1 MKEKKSW
8 RQKIV
13 SYLML
18 LSLTVPLAT
27 VAVQTM
33 SVDSTAVVYAKD
45 HGDSDSSSNKNS
57 DDSSTSSSDES
68 SSSDSSSSSQGN
80 SKNVLDDPA
89 TDLGKQAATDLLAT
103 EDKKDDSSKKDG
115 KDKAAQDVTIE
126 DLAKAPNQIGNAWS
140 FMGPSNTEFWSTSN
154 QGALSID
161 VSKKGSGGAGDKNIG
176 RYKAGVPRKAYM
188 SMVNASHLPFFM
200 ASTGLDRSYMQGFP
214 GQNITFIERT
224 IALFELGAYSVNNI
238 ASKAFSWIFQMLDRY
253 NPWYLVDPLRG
264 PFFDT
269 FADHAP
275 DTPVNGDKHFGL
287 LSSYMWKITAASKT
301 VGGTFAAIALTIGIT
316 LAVMGIQVGQSAKT
330 SVGRGIVGA
339 GIDAFKRFFVILCL
353 SWVIGMAYTQTL
365 HMTRTLF
372 EQPKNSVANFA
383 VYSTMSSFE
392 DMVGDMR
399 LALPQTTLSNFKN
412 TDGALRERTLQRTVL
427 THKDTL
433 LLNQKIHEIGAGEIK
448 SQDQY
453 TDKDIQSLMST
464 SRNQADIN
472 EENSNAISML
482 SDFIHAK
489 QYRAS
494 DYVSA
499 ITEGLPGKDSDSG
512 KGDSN
517 STTSS
522 QQTTKDND
530 AAKSNLKSATYA
542 MNGGM
547 VSNGGSLSISGVNS
561 TGDNNKGI
569 TVTAARLAQ
578 DHGGLSTIGM
588 YNYLRTAMGSD
599 GGGSTTMLIGD
610 PTGQSNTVS
619 NPIHYSSNF
628 VGTGVQ
634 EYGNMFFALGLMSS
648 VAIITLLTITFVG
661 KAFIDSIPGTLSGVI
676 QGSLGSLAGG
686 AKMMGTFVAFL
697 ITIVVTGFMF
707 QVAQFALFGF
717 ISSMDDIFNVLTD
730 HVSSTIAPTGLTSLS
745 PNGLGLFASMSS
757 AGYGGFSILEGLA
770 MIYIALM
777 MMKWRGKIILGLTAA
792 ANVGFTRIMQ
802 SAGSLTGKGSYG
814 MQNTGM
820 NELAAKSQN
829 SGLGQLRDGIK
840 NGMSVGG
847 RFMQGL
853 THGSNRGIGKYANQ
867 MAKGAIAGGGAYMG
881 LKALEGAKNAGVFGN
896 QGKNAKKGD
905 QKNAQDKPQNS
916 EDAQNEQDIHDLAS
930 RQNKDALSSWDPDTK
945 ANTAAGDNKKQMK
958 DQNEAAKASQH
969 VASDA
974 GKTNDKGAINEVG
987 KDNKPSENSQ
997 ADKPTKF
1004 YDPKTDTGF
1013 VHSKQGAL
1021 DQILAQASDPN
1032 YGKSQSGSQH
1042 KSSGNDA
1049 LKKVGNDK
1057 INQTAAQAARAGQ
1070 KRGIHAQQTA
1080 VGAQRTAVGNGE
1092 VYNPAADVVG
1102 GTSVEQAGTNGY
1114 DDGQVVNTAMDS
1126 AQFNPN
1132 DITTNPGSSS
1142 SMSNASGTTQM
1153 VNGAQ
1158 QAVNTAMDSAQFNP
1172 SDITT
1177 NPVSSSSTTNA
1188 SGTTQMVNGGQQAV
1202 NVAGQPQQVSF
1213 NKEQSQGVANVI
1225 NDLSGADVPASDIQ
1239 KMSSGVVSGMSNAV
1253 NSMINFVDQPDAGAQ
1268 TITATGNGQATVT
1281 SSGSIPTA
1289 SAGLNASEAYGMG
1302 MGVMPGSVPIGMSV
1316 DPGYTS
1322 SGAGV
1327 IHGGLNTAL
1336 GNVQNAK
1343 VQVAQA
1349 QNAVAANPGNQI
1361 LQQRATQALQAQQQ
1375 AQVEA
1380 MRTFN
1385 STPAVQTVGSLMNS
1399 NAPRSVSAGQV
1410 NQAVSDVYNKQQAF
1424 KHAVLTNGSDSTQAQ
1439 QAAVDYQQ
1447 ARATARQ
1454 YHIKQTILDKPQ
1466 YLKQAYKTVRSQ
1478 QQSIID
1484 GSFKV

>member
-27 VAVQTM
+27 VAVQMT

-176 RYKAGVPRKAYM
+176 RYKAGVPRKAYK

-214 GQNITFIERT
+214 GQNITFVERT

-412 TDGALRERTLQRTVL
+412 TDGPLRERTLQRTVL

-522 QQTTKDND
+522 QQTTNDKD
-530 AAKSNLKSATYA
+530 AAKSNLKSAIYA

-547 VSNGGSLSISGVNS
+547 VSNGGSLSISGVSS
-561 TGDNNKGI
+561 TGNNDKGI
-569 TVTAARLAQ
+569 TVTAAQLAQ
-578 DHGGLSTIGM
+578 NTGGLSTIGM

-1057 INQTAAQAARAGQ
+1057 INQTAAQATKAGQ
-1070 KRGIHAQQTA
+1070 KHGIH
-1080 VGAQRTAVGNGE
+1080 AQRTAVGNGE

-1102 GTSVEQAGTNGY
+1102 GTSVEQVGTNGY

-1126 AQFNPN
+1126 AQFNPS
-1132 DITTNPGSSS
+1132 DITTNPDSSS

-1153 VNGAQ
+1153 VNGGQQAVNIAGQPQQVNGAQ
-1158 QAVNTAMDSAQFNP
+1158 QAVNVAGQP
-1172 SDITT
+1172 
-1177 NPVSSSSTTNA
+1177 
-1188 SGTTQMVNGGQQAV
+1188 QQVNGAQQAL

-1213 NKEQSQGVANVI
+1213 NKEQSQGVANAI

-1239 KMSSGVVSGMSNAV
+1239 KMSSGVISGMSSAA
-1253 NSMINFVDQPDAGAQ
+1253 NSMIDFVDQPDVGAQ

-1302 MGVMPGSVPIGMSV
+1302 TGVMPGSVPIGMSV

-1343 VQVAQA
+1343 VQVTQA

-1375 AQVEA
+1375 AQVTA

-1385 STPAVQTVGSLMNS
+1385 STPAVQTVGSLMNA

-1424 KHAVLTNGSDSTQAQ
+1424 KHAVLTNGSDSIQAQ

>member
-27 VAVQTM
+27 VTVQMT

-161 VSKKGSGGAGDKNIG
+161 VSKKGSGGAGDKSIG

-214 GQNITFIERT
+214 GQNITFVERT

-499 ITEGLPGKDSDSG
+499 VTEGLPGKDSDSD

-522 QQTTKDND
+522 QQTSKDKD
-530 AAKSNLKSATYA
+530 AAKSNLKSAIYA

-547 VSNGGSLSISGVNS
+547 VSNGGSLSISGVSS
-561 TGDNNKGI
+561 TGNNDKGI
-569 TVTAARLAQ
+569 TVTAAQLAQ
-578 DHGGLSTIGM
+578 NTGGLSTIGM

-840 NGMSVGG
+840 NGMSAGG

-896 QGKNAKKGD
+896 QGKNDKKGD

-974 GKTNDKGAINEVG
+974 GRTNDNGAINEVG

-1032 YGKSQSGSQH
+1032 YGKSQNGSQH

-1080 VGAQRTAVGNGE
+1080 VGTQRTAVGNGGVYNSNGE

-1102 GTSVEQAGTNGY
+1102 GTSVEQVGTNGY

-1158 QAVNTAMDSAQFNP
+1158 QAVN
-1172 SDITT
+1172 I
-1177 NPVSSSSTTNA
+1177 
-1188 SGTTQMVNGGQQAV
+1188 
-1202 NVAGQPQQVSF
+1202 AGQPQQVSF
-1213 NKEQSQGVANVI
+1213 NKEQSQGVANAI

-1239 KMSSGVVSGMSNAV
+1239 KMSSGVVSGMSNAA
-1253 NSMINFVDQPDAGAQ
+1253 NSMIDFVDQPDAGAQ

-1302 MGVMPGSVPIGMSV
+1302 TGVMPGSVPIGMSV
-1316 DPGYTS
+1316 DSGYTS

-1375 AQVEA
+1375 AQVTA

-1385 STPAVQTVGSLMNS
+1385 STPAVQTVGSLMNA

-1439 QAAVDYQQ
+1439 QAAIDYQQ

>member
-1 MKEKKSW
+1 
-8 RQKIV
+8 
-13 SYLML
+13 
-18 LSLTVPLAT
+18 
-27 VAVQTM
+27 
-33 SVDSTAVVYAKD
+33 
-45 HGDSDSSSNKNS
+45 
-57 DDSSTSSSDES
+57 
-68 SSSDSSSSSQGN
+68 
-80 SKNVLDDPA
+80 
-89 TDLGKQAATDLLAT
+89 
-103 EDKKDDSSKKDG
+103 
-115 KDKAAQDVTIE
+115 
-126 DLAKAPNQIGNAWS
+126 
-140 FMGPSNTEFWSTSN
+140 
-154 QGALSID
+154 
-161 VSKKGSGGAGDKNIG
+161 
-176 RYKAGVPRKAYM
+176 
-188 SMVNASHLPFFM
+188 
-200 ASTGLDRSYMQGFP
+200 
-214 GQNITFIERT
+214 
-224 IALFELGAYSVNNI
+224 
-238 ASKAFSWIFQMLDRY
+238 
-253 NPWYLVDPLRG
+253 
-264 PFFDT
+264 
-269 FADHAP
+269 
-275 DTPVNGDKHFGL
+275 
-287 LSSYMWKITAASKT
+287 
-301 VGGTFAAIALTIGIT
+301 
-316 LAVMGIQVGQSAKT
+316 
-330 SVGRGIVGA
+330 
-339 GIDAFKRFFVILCL
+339 
-353 SWVIGMAYTQTL
+353 
-365 HMTRTLF
+365 
-372 EQPKNSVANFA
+372 
-383 VYSTMSSFE
+383 
-392 DMVGDMR
+392 
-399 LALPQTTLSNFKN
+399 
-412 TDGALRERTLQRTVL
+412 
-427 THKDTL
+427 
-433 LLNQKIHEIGAGEIK
+433 
-448 SQDQY
+448 
-453 TDKDIQSLMST
+453 
-464 SRNQADIN
+464 
-472 EENSNAISML
+472 
-482 SDFIHAK
+482 
-489 QYRAS
+489 
-494 DYVSA
+494 
-499 ITEGLPGKDSDSG
+499 
-512 KGDSN
+512 
-517 STTSS
+517 
-522 QQTTKDND
+522 
-530 AAKSNLKSATYA
+530 
-542 MNGGM
+542 
-547 VSNGGSLSISGVNS
+547 
-561 TGDNNKGI
+561 
-569 TVTAARLAQ
+569 
-578 DHGGLSTIGM
+578 M

-648 VAIITLLTITFVG
+648 VAIITLLTIIFVG
-661 KAFIDSIPGTLSGVI
+661 KAFIDSIPDTLSGVI
-676 QGSLGSLAGG
+676 QGSFGSLAGG

-777 MMKWRGKIILGLTAA
+777 MMKWSRKIILGLTAA

-820 NELAAKSQN
+820 NELAAKAQN

-905 QKNAQDKPQNS
+905 QKNSQDKPQNS

-1057 INQTAAQAARAGQ
+1057 INQTAAQAAKAGQ
-1070 KRGIHAQQTA
+1070 KHGIHAQQTA
-1080 VGAQRTAVGNGE
+1080 VGTQRNAVDNGE

-1102 GTSVEQAGTNGY
+1102 GTSVEQVGTNGY

-1126 AQFNPN
+1126 AQFNPS
-1132 DITTNPGSSS
+1132 DITTNPDSSS

-1158 QAVNTAMDSAQFNP
+1158 QAVNIAGQP
-1172 SDITT
+1172 
-1177 NPVSSSSTTNA
+1177 
-1188 SGTTQMVNGGQQAV
+1188 QQVNGAQQAV

-1213 NKEQSQGVANVI
+1213 NKEQSQDVANAI

-1239 KMSSGVVSGMSNAV
+1239 KMSSGVISGISSAA
-1253 NSMINFVDQPDAGAQ
+1253 NSMIDFVDQPDVGAQ

-1289 SAGLNASEAYGMG
+1289 SSGLNASEAYGMG
-1302 MGVMPGSVPIGMSV
+1302 TGVMPGSVPIGMSV

-1343 VQVAQA
+1343 VQVTQA

-1375 AQVEA
+1375 AQVTA

-1385 STPAVQTVGSLMNS
+1385 STPAVQTVGSLMNA

-1424 KHAVLTNGSDSTQAQ
+1424 KHAVLTNGSDSIQAQ

>member
-68 SSSDSSSSSQGN
+68 SSSDSGSSSQGN

-161 VSKKGSGGAGDKNIG
+161 VSKKGSSSDGDKNIS
-176 RYKAGVPRKAYM
+176 RYKAGVPKTAYK

-330 SVGRGIVGA
+330 SAGRGIVGA

-412 TDGALRERTLQRTVL
+412 TNGALNERTLERTVL

-433 LLNQKIHEIGAGEIK
+433 LLNQKIHEVGAGEIK

-472 EENSNAISML
+472 KENSNAISIL

-530 AAKSNLKSATYA
+530 AAKSNLKSAKYA

-547 VSNGGSLSISGVNS
+547 VSNGGSLSISNVSPTGNNDSGV
-561 TGDNNKGI
+561 
-569 TVTAARLAQ
+569 TVTATRLAQ
-578 DHGGLSTIGM
+578 GHGGLSTIGM

-1032 YGKSQSGSQH
+1032 YGRSQSKSQSGSQH

-1057 INQTAAQAARAGQ
+1057 INQTAAQAAKAGQ
-1070 KRGIHAQQTA
+1070 KHGIHAQQTA
-1080 VGAQRTAVGNGE
+1080 VGNGG

-1102 GTSVEQAGTNGY
+1102 GTSVEQVGTSGY

-1142 SMSNASGTTQM
+1142 STSNASGTTQM
-1153 VNGAQ
+1153 
-1158 QAVNTAMDSAQFNP
+1158 VNTAMDSAQFNP
-1172 SDITT
+1172 NDITT
-1177 NPVSSSSTTNA
+1177 NPGSLSSTSNT
-1188 SGTTQMVNGGQQAV
+1188 SGTTQMVNGAQQAV

-1213 NKEQSQGVANVI
+1213 NKEQSQGVANAI
-1225 NDLSGADVPASDIQ
+1225 NDLSGADVSASEIQ
-1239 KMSSGVVSGMSNAV
+1239 KMSPGVVSGMSSAA
-1253 NSMINFVDQPDAGAQ
+1253 NSMINFVDQPDVGAQ

-1343 VQVAQA
+1343 VQVTQA

>member
-27 VAVQTM
+27 VAVQTTF
-33 SVDSTAVVYAKD
+33 VDSTAVVYAKD

-176 RYKAGVPRKAYM
+176 RYKAGVPRKAYK

-214 GQNITFIERT
+214 GQNITFVERT

-412 TDGALRERTLQRTVL
+412 TDGPLRERTLQRTVL

-433 LLNQKIHEIGAGEIK
+433 LLNQKIHEVGAGEIK

-522 QQTTKDND
+522 QQTTNDKD
-530 AAKSNLKSATYA
+530 AAKSNLKSAIYA

-547 VSNGGSLSISGVNS
+547 VSNGGSLSISGVSS
-561 TGDNNKGI
+561 TGNNDKGI
-569 TVTAARLAQ
+569 TVTAAQLAQ
-578 DHGGLSTIGM
+578 NTGGLSTIGM

-896 QGKNAKKGD
+896 QGKDAKKGD

-1057 INQTAAQAARAGQ
+1057 INQTAAQAAKAGQ
-1070 KRGIHAQQTA
+1070 KHGIHAQQTA
-1080 VGAQRTAVGNGE
+1080 VGTQRNAVDNGE

-1102 GTSVEQAGTNGY
+1102 GTSVEQVGTNGY

-1126 AQFNPN
+1126 AQFNPS
-1132 DITTNPGSSS
+1132 DITTNPDSSS

-1153 VNGAQ
+1153 VNGGQ
-1158 QAVNTAMDSAQFNP
+1158 QAVNIAGQP
-1172 SDITT
+1172 
-1177 NPVSSSSTTNA
+1177 
-1188 SGTTQMVNGGQQAV
+1188 QQVNGAQQAV

-1213 NKEQSQGVANVI
+1213 NKEQSQGVANAI

-1239 KMSSGVVSGMSNAV
+1239 KMSSGVISGMSNAA
-1253 NSMINFVDQPDAGAQ
+1253 NSMIDFVDQPDVGAQ

-1302 MGVMPGSVPIGMSV
+1302 TGVMPGSVPIGMSV

-1343 VQVAQA
+1343 VQVTQA

-1375 AQVEA
+1375 AQVTA

-1385 STPAVQTVGSLMNS
+1385 STPAVQTVGSLMNA

-1439 QAAVDYQQ
+1439 QAAIDYQQ

>member
-27 VAVQTM
+27 VTVQTV

-126 DLAKAPNQIGNAWS
+126 DLAKVPNQIGNAWS

-161 VSKKGSGGAGDKNIG
+161 VSKKGSGGDGDKNIG
-176 RYKAGVPRKAYM
+176 RYKAGVPRKAYK

-412 TDGALRERTLQRTVL
+412 TDGALNERTLQRTVL

-433 LLNQKIHEIGAGEIK
+433 LLNQKIHEVGAGEIK

-472 EENSNAISML
+472 KENSNAISML

-542 MNGGM
+542 MNGDM
-547 VSNGGSLSISGVNS
+547 VSNGGSLSISNVS
-561 TGDNNKGI
+561 PTGNNDSGL
-569 TVTAARLAQ
+569 TVSAARLAQ

-896 QGKNAKKGD
+896 QGKDAKKGD

-1004 YDPKTDTGF
+1004 YDSKTDTGF

-1049 LKKVGNDK
+1049 LKKVGNDR

-1070 KRGIHAQQTA
+1070 KRGIHAQQNAQTA
-1080 VGAQRTAVGNGE
+1080 VGTQRNAVGNGE

-1153 VNGAQ
+1153 VNGVQ
-1158 QAVNTAMDSAQFNP
+1158 QAVNVAGQP
-1172 SDITT
+1172 
-1177 NPVSSSSTTNA
+1177 
-1188 SGTTQMVNGGQQAV
+1188 QQVNGAQQTV

-1213 NKEQSQGVANVI
+1213 NKEQSQGVANAI

-1239 KMSSGVVSGMSNAV
+1239 KMSSGVISGMSSAA
-1253 NSMINFVDQPDAGAQ
+1253 NSMIDFVDQPDVGAQ

-1302 MGVMPGSVPIGMSV
+1302 TGVMPGSVPIGMSV

-1343 VQVAQA
+1343 VQVTQA

-1375 AQVEA
+1375 AQVTA

-1385 STPAVQTVGSLMNS
+1385 STPAVQTVGSLMNA
-1399 NAPRSVSAGQV
+1399 NAPQSVSAGQV

-1466 YLKQAYKTVRSQ
+1466 YLKQAYKTIRSQ

>member
-27 VAVQTM
+27 VAVQMT

-68 SSSDSSSSSQGN
+68 SSSDSGSSSQGN

-161 VSKKGSGGAGDKNIG
+161 VSKKGSSSDGDKNIS

-316 LAVMGIQVGQSAKT
+316 LAVMGIQVGQNAKT

-412 TDGALRERTLQRTVL
+412 TNGALNERTLERTVL

-433 LLNQKIHEIGAGEIK
+433 LLNQKIHEVGAGEIK

-472 EENSNAISML
+472 KENSNAISIL

-499 ITEGLPGKDSDSG
+499 VTEGLPGKDSDSG

-542 MNGGM
+542 MNGDM
-547 VSNGGSLSISGVNS
+547 VSNGSSLSISNVSS
-561 TGDNNKGI
+561 TGNNDSGV
-569 TVTAARLAQ
+569 TVTATRLAQ
-578 DHGGLSTIGM
+578 GHGGLSTIGM

-777 MMKWRGKIILGLTAA
+777 MMRWRGKIILGLTAA

-1080 VGAQRTAVGNGE
+1080 VGNGG

-1102 GTSVEQAGTNGY
+1102 GTSVEQVGTSGY

-1132 DITTNPGSSS
+1132 DLTTNPGSSS
-1142 SMSNASGTTQM
+1142 SISNASGTTQM

-1202 NVAGQPQQVSF
+1202 NVAGQPQHVSF
-1213 NKEQSQGVANVI
+1213 NKEQSQGVANAI
-1225 NDLSGADVPASDIQ
+1225 NDLSGADVPASEIQ
-1239 KMSSGVVSGMSNAV
+1239 KMSPGVVSGMSSAA
-1253 NSMINFVDQPDAGAQ
+1253 NSMIDFVDQPDVGAQ

-1302 MGVMPGSVPIGMSV
+1302 TGVMPGSVPIGMSV

-1343 VQVAQA
+1343 VQVTQA

-1385 STPAVQTVGSLMNS
+1385 STPAVQTVGSLMNA

>member
-27 VAVQTM
+27 VAVQMT

-126 DLAKAPNQIGNAWS
+126 DLAKSPNQIGNAWS

-161 VSKKGSGGAGDKNIG
+161 VSKKGSGGDGDKNMG
-176 RYKAGVPRKAYM
+176 RYKAGVPRKAYK

-214 GQNITFIERT
+214 GQNITFVERT

-316 LAVMGIQVGQSAKT
+316 LAVMGIQVGQSART

-412 TDGALRERTLQRTVL
+412 TDLKNTDIALRERTLQRTVL

-433 LLNQKIHEIGAGEIK
+433 LLNQKIHEVGAGEIK

-522 QQTTKDND
+522 QQTSKDND

-547 VSNGGSLSISGVNS
+547 VSNGGSFSIYGVPP
-561 TGDNNKGI
+561 TGNNDKGI

-578 DHGGLSTIGM
+578 GTGGLSTIGM

-905 QKNAQDKPQNS
+905 QKNSQDKPQNS

-1057 INQTAAQAARAGQ
+1057 INQTAAQAAKAGQ
-1070 KRGIHAQQTA
+1070 KRGIH
-1080 VGAQRTAVGNGE
+1080 AQRTAVGNGE

-1102 GTSVEQAGTNGY
+1102 GTSVEQVGTNGY

-1126 AQFNPN
+1126 AQFNPS
-1132 DITTNPGSSS
+1132 DITTNPDSSS
-1142 SMSNASGTTQM
+1142 SMSNT
-1153 VNGAQ
+1153 
-1158 QAVNTAMDSAQFNP
+1158 
-1172 SDITT
+1172 
-1177 NPVSSSSTTNA
+1177 
-1188 SGTTQMVNGGQQAV
+1188 SGTTQMVNGGQQAVNIAGQPQQVNGAQQAV

-1213 NKEQSQGVANVI
+1213 NKEQSQGVANAI

-1239 KMSSGVVSGMSNAV
+1239 KMSSGVISGMSSAV
-1253 NSMINFVDQPDAGAQ
+1253 NSMIDFVDQPDVGAQ

-1302 MGVMPGSVPIGMSV
+1302 TGVMPGSVPIGMSV

-1343 VQVAQA
+1343 VQVTQA

-1375 AQVEA
+1375 AQVTA

-1385 STPAVQTVGSLMNS
+1385 STPAVQTVGSLMNA

-1439 QAAVDYQQ
+1439 QAAIDYQQ

>member
-27 VAVQTM
+27 VAVQTTF
-33 SVDSTAVVYAKD
+33 VDSTAVVYAKD
-45 HGDSDSSSNKNS
+45 HGGSDSSGNKNS
-57 DDSSTSSSDES
+57 NDSSTSSSDES
-68 SSSDSSSSSQGN
+68 SSSDSGSSSQGN

-214 GQNITFIERT
+214 GQNITFVERT

-412 TDGALRERTLQRTVL
+412 TDGPLRERTLQRTVL

-464 SRNQADIN
+464 SQNQADIN

-522 QQTTKDND
+522 QQTTNDKD
-530 AAKSNLKSATYA
+530 AAKSNLKSAIYA

-547 VSNGGSLSISGVNS
+547 VSNGGSLSISGVSS
-561 TGDNNKGI
+561 TGNNDKGI
-569 TVTAARLAQ
+569 TVTAAQLAQ
-578 DHGGLSTIGM
+578 NTGGLSTIGM

-905 QKNAQDKPQNS
+905 QKNSQDKPQNS

-1057 INQTAAQAARAGQ
+1057 INQTAAQAAKAGQ
-1070 KRGIHAQQTA
+1070 KRGIH
-1080 VGAQRTAVGNGE
+1080 AQRTAVGNGE
-1092 VYNPAADVVG
+1092 VYNPTADVVG
-1102 GTSVEQAGTNGY
+1102 GTSVEQVGTNGY

-1132 DITTNPGSSS
+1132 DITTNPGSAS

-1153 VNGAQ
+1153 VNGA
-1158 QAVNTAMDSAQFNP
+1158 
-1172 SDITT
+1172 
-1177 NPVSSSSTTNA
+1177 
-1188 SGTTQMVNGGQQAV
+1188 QQAV

-1213 NKEQSQGVANVI
+1213 NKEQSQGVANAI

-1239 KMSSGVVSGMSNAV
+1239 KMSSGVISGMSNAA
-1253 NSMINFVDQPDAGAQ
+1253 NSMIDFVDQPDVGAQ

-1302 MGVMPGSVPIGMSV
+1302 TGVMPGSVPIGMSV

-1343 VQVAQA
+1343 VQVTQA

-1375 AQVEA
+1375 AQVTA

-1385 STPAVQTVGSLMNS
+1385 STPAVQTVGSLMNA

-1424 KHAVLTNGSDSTQAQ
+1424 KHAVLTNGSDSIQAQ

>member
-27 VAVQTM
+27 VAVQTV

-214 GQNITFIERT
+214 GQNITFVERT

-412 TDGALRERTLQRTVL
+412 TDGPLRERTLQRTVL

-522 QQTTKDND
+522 QQTTKDED

-578 DHGGLSTIGM
+578 NTGGLSTIGM

-745 PNGLGLFASMSS
+745 PNALGLFASMSS

-814 MQNTGM
+814 MQNTVM

-974 GKTNDKGAINEVG
+974 GRTNDKGAINEVG

-1004 YDPKTDTGF
+1004 YNPKTDTGF

-1032 YGKSQSGSQH
+1032 YGRSQSKSQSGSQH

-1057 INQTAAQAARAGQ
+1057 INQTAAQAAKAGQ
-1070 KRGIHAQQTA
+1070 KHGIH
-1080 VGAQRTAVGNGE
+1080 VQRTAVGNGG

-1102 GTSVEQAGTNGY
+1102 GTSVEQVGTSGY

-1142 SMSNASGTTQM
+1142 STSNASGTTQM
-1153 VNGAQ
+1153 
-1158 QAVNTAMDSAQFNP
+1158 VNTAMDSAQFNP
-1172 SDITT
+1172 NDITT
-1177 NPVSSSSTTNA
+1177 NQGSLSSTSNT
-1188 SGTTQMVNGGQQAV
+1188 SGTTQMVNGAQQAV

-1213 NKEQSQGVANVI
+1213 NKEQSQGVANAI

-1239 KMSSGVVSGMSNAV
+1239 KMSSGVVSGMSSAA
-1253 NSMINFVDQPDAGAQ
+1253 NSMINFVDQPDVGAQ

-1302 MGVMPGSVPIGMSV
+1302 TGVMPGSVPIGMSV

-1343 VQVAQA
+1343 VQVTQA

>member
-1 MKEKKSW
+1 
-8 RQKIV
+8 
-13 SYLML
+13 ML

-27 VAVQTM
+27 VAVQTV

-68 SSSDSSSSSQGN
+68 SSSDSGSSSQGN

-126 DLAKAPNQIGNAWS
+126 DLAKSPNQIGNAWS

-176 RYKAGVPRKAYM
+176 RYKAGVPRKAYK

-214 GQNITFIERT
+214 GQNITFVERT

-433 LLNQKIHEIGAGEIK
+433 LLNQKIHEVGAGEIK

-522 QQTTKDND
+522 QQTSKDND

-547 VSNGGSLSISGVNS
+547 VSNGGSLSISGVSS
-561 TGDNNKGI
+561 TGNNDKGI
-569 TVTAARLAQ
+569 TVTAAQLAQ
-578 DHGGLSTIGM
+578 NTGGLSTIGM

-867 MAKGAIAGGGAYMG
+867 MAKGTIAGGGAYMG
-881 LKALEGAKNAGVFGN
+881 LKALEGAKNAGGFGN

-905 QKNAQDKPQNS
+905 QKDSQDKPQNS

-945 ANTAAGDNKKQMK
+945 ANTAVGDNKKQMK

-969 VASDA
+969 VVSDA

-1070 KRGIHAQQTA
+1070 KRGIHSQQTA
-1080 VGAQRTAVGNGE
+1080 VGTQRTAVGNGE

-1102 GTSVEQAGTNGY
+1102 GTSVEQVGTNGY

-1126 AQFNPN
+1126 AQFNPS
-1132 DITTNPGSSS
+1132 DITTNPDSSS

-1153 VNGAQ
+1153 VNGGQ
-1158 QAVNTAMDSAQFNP
+1158 QAVNIAGQP
-1172 SDITT
+1172 
-1177 NPVSSSSTTNA
+1177 
-1188 SGTTQMVNGGQQAV
+1188 QQVNGAQQAL

-1213 NKEQSQGVANVI
+1213 NKEQSQGVANAI

-1239 KMSSGVVSGMSNAV
+1239 KMSSGVISGMSNAA
-1253 NSMINFVDQPDAGAQ
+1253 NSMIDFVDQPDVGAQ

-1302 MGVMPGSVPIGMSV
+1302 TGVMPGSVPIGMSV

-1343 VQVAQA
+1343 VQVTQA

-1375 AQVEA
+1375 AQVTA

-1385 STPAVQTVGSLMNS
+1385 STPAVQTVGSLMNT

>member
-8 RQKIV
+8 RRKIV

-18 LSLTVPLAT
+18 LSLTVPLST
-27 VAVQTM
+27 VAVQTI

-214 GQNITFIERT
+214 GQNITFVERT

-499 ITEGLPGKDSDSG
+499 VTEGLPGKDSDSD

-522 QQTTKDND
+522 QQTSKDKD

-547 VSNGGSLSISGVNS
+547 VSNGGSLSISGVSS
-561 TGDNNKGI
+561 TGNNDKGI
-569 TVTAARLAQ
+569 TVTAAQLAQ
-578 DHGGLSTIGM
+578 NTGGLSTIGM

-840 NGMSVGG
+840 NGMSAGG

-881 LKALEGAKNAGVFGN
+881 MKALEGAKNAGVFGN
-896 QGKNAKKGD
+896 QGKDAKKGD

-974 GKTNDKGAINEVG
+974 GRTNDNGAINEVG
-987 KDNKPSENSQ
+987 KDNEPSENSQ

-1057 INQTAAQAARAGQ
+1057 INQTAAQAAKAGQ
-1070 KRGIHAQQTA
+1070 KHGIYAQQS
-1080 VGAQRTAVGNGE
+1080 AVGNGD
-1092 VYNPAADVVG
+1092 VYNPVADVIG
-1102 GTSVEQAGTNGY
+1102 GTSVEQVGTSGY

-1126 AQFNPN
+1126 AQFSPS
-1132 DITTNPGSSS
+1132 DITNNPGSSL
-1142 SMSNASGTTQM
+1142 
-1153 VNGAQ
+1153 
-1158 QAVNTAMDSAQFNP
+1158 
-1172 SDITT
+1172 
-1177 NPVSSSSTTNA
+1177 STSNA

-1202 NVAGQPQQVSF
+1202 NIAGQPQQVSF
-1213 NKEQSQGVANVI
+1213 NKEQSQGVANAI

-1239 KMSSGVVSGMSNAV
+1239 KMSSGVVSGMSNAA
-1253 NSMINFVDQPDAGAQ
+1253 NSMIDFVDQPDAGAQ

-1302 MGVMPGSVPIGMSV
+1302 TGVMPGSVPIGMSV
-1316 DPGYTS
+1316 DSGYTS

-1349 QNAVAANPGNQI
+1349 QNAMAANPGNQI

-1375 AQVEA
+1375 AQVTA

-1385 STPAVQTVGSLMNS
+1385 STPAVQTVGSLMNA
-1399 NAPRSVSAGQV
+1399 NAPQSVSAGQV

-1439 QAAVDYQQ
+1439 QAAIDYQQ

-1484 GSFKV
+1484 GSFKI

>member
-18 LSLTVPLAT
+18 LSLTVPLST
-27 VAVQTM
+27 VAVQTTF
-33 SVDSTAVVYAKD
+33 VDSTAVVYAKD

-161 VSKKGSGGAGDKNIG
+161 VSKKGSGGAGDKNLG
-176 RYKAGVPRKAYM
+176 RYKAGVPKKAYM

-412 TDGALRERTLQRTVL
+412 TDGALNERTLQRTVL

-433 LLNQKIHEIGAGEIK
+433 LLNKKIHEVGAGEIK

-472 EENSNAISML
+472 KENSNAISML

-542 MNGGM
+542 MNGDM
-547 VSNGGSLSISGVNS
+547 VSNGGSLSISNVS
-561 TGDNNKGI
+561 PTGNNDRGL
-569 TVTAARLAQ
+569 TVSAARLAQ

-896 QGKNAKKGD
+896 QGKDAKKGD
-905 QKNAQDKPQNS
+905 QKNAQGKPQNS

-1057 INQTAAQAARAGQ
+1057 INQTAAQAAKAGQ

-1080 VGAQRTAVGNGE
+1080 VGNAVGNGG

-1102 GTSVEQAGTNGY
+1102 GTSVEQVGTNGY

-1153 VNGAQ
+1153 VNGGQ
-1158 QAVNTAMDSAQFNP
+1158 QAVNVAGQSQ
-1172 SDITT
+1172 
-1177 NPVSSSSTTNA
+1177 
-1188 SGTTQMVNGGQQAV
+1188 QVNGAQQAV

-1213 NKEQSQGVANVI
+1213 NKEQSQGVANAI

-1239 KMSSGVVSGMSNAV
+1239 KMSSGVVSGMSNAA
-1253 NSMINFVDQPDAGAQ
+1253 NSMIDFVDQPDAGAQ

-1302 MGVMPGSVPIGMSV
+1302 TGVMPGSVPIGMSV

-1343 VQVAQA
+1343 VQVTQA

-1385 STPAVQTVGSLMNS
+1385 STPAVQTVGSLMNA

>member
-27 VAVQTM
+27 VAVQMT

-161 VSKKGSGGAGDKNIG
+161 VSKKGSGGDGDKNIG
-176 RYKAGVPRKAYM
+176 RYKAGVPRKAYK

-214 GQNITFIERT
+214 GQNITFVERT

-412 TDGALRERTLQRTVL
+412 TDFKNTDIALRERTLQRTVL

-433 LLNQKIHEIGAGEIK
+433 LLNQKIHEVGAGEIK

-522 QQTTKDND
+522 QQTSKDND

-547 VSNGGSLSISGVNS
+547 VSNGGSFSIYNVPP
-561 TGDNNKGI
+561 TGNNDKGI

-578 DHGGLSTIGM
+578 GTGGLSTIGM

-648 VAIITLLTITFVG
+648 VAIITLLTITSVG

-777 MMKWRGKIILGLTAA
+777 MMKWSGKIILGLTAA

-820 NELAAKSQN
+820 NELAAKAQN

-905 QKNAQDKPQNS
+905 QKNSQDKPQNS

-1057 INQTAAQAARAGQ
+1057 INQTAAQAAKAGQ

-1080 VGAQRTAVGNGE
+1080 QTAVGNAVGNGE

-1102 GTSVEQAGTNGY
+1102 GTSVEQVGTNGY

-1132 DITTNPGSSS
+1132 DIMTNPGSAS

-1158 QAVNTAMDSAQFNP
+1158 QEINIAGQP
-1172 SDITT
+1172 
-1177 NPVSSSSTTNA
+1177 
-1188 SGTTQMVNGGQQAV
+1188 QQVNGAQQAV

-1213 NKEQSQGVANVI
+1213 NKEQSQGVANAI

-1239 KMSSGVVSGMSNAV
+1239 KMSSGVISGMSNAA
-1253 NSMINFVDQPDAGAQ
+1253 NSMIDFVDQPDVGAQ

-1302 MGVMPGSVPIGMSV
+1302 TGVMPGSVPIGMSV

-1343 VQVAQA
+1343 VQVTQA

-1375 AQVEA
+1375 AQVTA

-1385 STPAVQTVGSLMNS
+1385 STPAVQTVGSLMNA

-1439 QAAVDYQQ
+1439 QAAIDYQQ

>member
-27 VAVQTM
+27 VTVQMT

-161 VSKKGSGGAGDKNIG
+161 VSKKGSGGAGDKSIG

-214 GQNITFIERT
+214 GQNITFVERT

-499 ITEGLPGKDSDSG
+499 VTEGLPGKDSDSD

-522 QQTTKDND
+522 QQTSKDKD
-530 AAKSNLKSATYA
+530 AAKSNLKSAIYA

-547 VSNGGSLSISGVNS
+547 VSNGGSLSISGVSS
-561 TGDNNKGI
+561 TGNNDKGI
-569 TVTAARLAQ
+569 TVTAAQLAQ
-578 DHGGLSTIGM
+578 NTGGLSTIGM

-840 NGMSVGG
+840 NGMSAGG

-896 QGKNAKKGD
+896 QGKNDKKGD

-1057 INQTAAQAARAGQ
+1057 INQTAAQAAKAGQ
-1070 KRGIHAQQTA
+1070 KRGIH
-1080 VGAQRTAVGNGE
+1080 AQRTAVGNGE

-1102 GTSVEQAGTNGY
+1102 GTSVEQVGTNGY

-1132 DITTNPGSSS
+1132 DITTNPGSAS

-1153 VNGAQ
+1153 VNGA
-1158 QAVNTAMDSAQFNP
+1158 
-1172 SDITT
+1172 
-1177 NPVSSSSTTNA
+1177 
-1188 SGTTQMVNGGQQAV
+1188 QQAV

-1213 NKEQSQGVANVI
+1213 NKEQSQGVANAI

-1239 KMSSGVVSGMSNAV
+1239 KMSSGVISGMSNAA
-1253 NSMINFVDQPDAGAQ
+1253 NSMIDFVDQPDVGAQ

-1302 MGVMPGSVPIGMSV
+1302 TGVMPGSVPIGMSV

-1343 VQVAQA
+1343 VQVTQA

-1375 AQVEA
+1375 AQVTA

-1385 STPAVQTVGSLMNS
+1385 STPAVQTVGSLMNA

-1424 KHAVLTNGSDSTQAQ
+1424 KHAVLTNGSDSIQAQ

>member
-1 MKEKKSW
+1 M
-8 RQKIV
+8 
-13 SYLML
+13 ML

-27 VAVQTM
+27 VAVQTTF
-33 SVDSTAVVYAKD
+33 VDSTAVVYAKD

-68 SSSDSSSSSQGN
+68 SSSDSGSASQGN

-89 TDLGKQAATDLLAT
+89 TDLGKQAASDLLAT

-161 VSKKGSGGAGDKNIG
+161 VSKKGSSSDGDKNIS
-176 RYKAGVPRKAYM
+176 RYKAGVPKTAYK

-316 LAVMGIQVGQSAKT
+316 LAVMGIQVGQNAKT

-412 TDGALRERTLQRTVL
+412 TNGALNERTLERTVL

-433 LLNQKIHEIGAGEIK
+433 LLNQKIHEVGAGEIK

-472 EENSNAISML
+472 KENSNAISIL

-499 ITEGLPGKDSDSG
+499 VTEGLPGKDSDSG

-530 AAKSNLKSATYA
+530 AAKSNLKSAKYA

-547 VSNGGSLSISGVNS
+547 VSNGGSLSISNVSPTGNNDSGV
-561 TGDNNKGI
+561 
-569 TVTAARLAQ
+569 TVNATRLAQ
-578 DHGGLSTIGM
+578 GHGGLSTIGM

-987 KDNKPSENSQ
+987 KDNKPSKDSQ

-1004 YDPKTDTGF
+1004 YDSKTDTGF

-1032 YGKSQSGSQH
+1032 YGRSQSKSQSGSQH

-1057 INQTAAQAARAGQ
+1057 INQTAAQAAKAGQ
-1070 KRGIHAQQTA
+1070 KHGIHAQQ
-1080 VGAQRTAVGNGE
+1080 TAVGNGE

-1126 AQFNPN
+1126 AQFNPS

-1158 QAVNTAMDSAQFNP
+1158 QAVNTAMDAAQFNP
-1172 SDITT
+1172 NDITT
-1177 NPVSSSSTTNA
+1177 NPGSSSSTSNA
-1188 SGTTQMVNGGQQAV
+1188 GGTTQMVNGAQQAV

-1213 NKEQSQGVANVI
+1213 NKEQSQGVANAI

-1239 KMSSGVVSGMSNAV
+1239 KMSSGVVSGMSSAA
-1253 NSMINFVDQPDAGAQ
+1253 NSMIDFVDQPDVGAQ

-1302 MGVMPGSVPIGMSV
+1302 TGVMPGAVPIGMSV

-1385 STPAVQTVGSLMNS
+1385 STPAVQTVGSLMNA